1 MTTSGLSSDTGHTE
15 FIYLILWKLRTLSS
29 EEKKRWFGQ
38 WAKIQQRVPKGLRVL
53 ADTNVAFGTE
63 YTGFTV
69 FEGPLDL
76 FEQFATIMDESSTHV
91 VEKTRTIIGLKG
103 PMVSISEI
111 RKVLESRPID

>member
-1 MTTSGLSSDTGHTE
+1 MTSSGVPSDTGHTE
-15 FIYLILWKLRTLSS
+15 FIYLILWKLRTLSN
-29 EEKKRWFGQ
+29 EEKKLWFGQ
-38 WAKIQQRVPKGLRVL
+38 WAQIQQRVPKGLRVL

-69 FEGPLDL
+69 LEGPLDL
-76 FEQFATIMDESSTHV
+76 FEQFATIMDNSSTHV

-103 PMVSISEI
+103 PLVSISEI

>member
-1 MTTSGLSSDTGHTE
+1 VDYHQIQDILSSS
-15 FIYLILWKLRTLSS
+15 ILFFGNS
-29 EEKKRWFGQ
+29 EHSAVRKRN
-38 WAKIQQRVPKGLRVL
+38 A
-53 ADTNVAFGTE
+53 AAFGTE

-69 FEGPLDL
+69 LEGPLDL